1 MLRILLSL
9 LKILTVVAL
18 AALVMLGATRFF
30 QFVTDAAKP
39 DDLGKRIQIT
49 IAEDEDESEL
59 ATLLREAG
67 LIKSELL
74 FKTQLKLSGGS
85 LLPGTYTISKG
96 MSQPEIIGLISGE
109 EAVSAEA
116 PAEPDSFAITVPEGY
131 RIEQIAELYEEQGGE
146 GGFDAFMQA
155 VIDVD
160 RSQFDFLADLP
171 PDAPLEGYLFPDTYN
186 FSAVDPL
193 ANVEAMLANFGNR
206 FDPEMRAMTA
216 EAGMSIQQVVIFASL
231 VEREAVIPPERPI
244 IADVYLSRWEQGWR
258 LDADPTVQ
266 YVLGQPGEWWP
277 KLTGDDLFA
286 ASPYNMYQNDGIP
299 PAPICNP
306 GLASLQAVLDPAQT
320 EFMYFVAKGD
330 SGEHAFAATYEEQ
343 QANVDAYLNN
353 EGQ

>member
-9 LKILTVVAL
+9 LKMLTVAAL
-18 AALVMLGATRFF
+18 AVLVLLGAMRFF
-30 QFVTDAAKP
+30 QFATDAAKP

-49 IAEDEDESEL
+49 IAEDQDEDRL
-59 ATLLREAG
+59 ASLLREAG
-67 LIKSELL
+67 LIRSEFL
-74 FKTQLKLSGGS
+74 FRTQLRLSGGA

-96 MSQPEIIGLISGE
+96 MSQPDIIAMISGE
-109 EAVSAEA
+109 EVAQVDA
-116 PAEPDSFAITVPEGY
+116 PAEPESFTITVPEGY

-155 VIDVD
+155 VMDVD
-160 RSQFDFLADLP
+160 RTQFDFLADLP
-171 PDAPLEGYLFPDTYN
+171 SDAPLEGYLFPDTYT
-186 FSAVDPL
+186 FSATDPMT
-193 ANVEAMLANFGNR
+193 NVVTMLNNFGNR
-206 FDPEMRAMTA
+206 FSPEMRAQAIT
-216 EAGMSIQQVVIFASL
+216 AGMTIQQVVIFASL

-244 IADVYLSRWEQGWR
+244 IADVYLSRWQQGWR

-266 YVLGQPGEWWP
+266 YVLGQRGEWWP

-306 GLASLQAVLDPAQT
+306 GLASLQAVLQPAET

-330 SGEHAFAATYEEQ
+330 SGEHAFASTYEEQ

-353 EGQ
+353 QGQ